1 MEGTSGCIEAYS
13 NEFFDPSFLRAN
25 DNVSD
30 NLSANSGV
38 IAKAEKTI
46 DS

>member
-1 MEGTSGCIEAYS
+1 MEGTSGCIEAFS

-30 NLSANSGV
+30 NLSV
-38 IAKAEKTI
+38 KILE
-46 DS
+46 